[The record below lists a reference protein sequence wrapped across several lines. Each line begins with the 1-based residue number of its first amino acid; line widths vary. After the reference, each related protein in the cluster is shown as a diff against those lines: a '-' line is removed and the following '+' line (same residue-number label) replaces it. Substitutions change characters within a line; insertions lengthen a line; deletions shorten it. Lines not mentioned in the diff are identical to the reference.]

1 MLLIKI
7 RKNIYIDYDKIE
19 AINTGINTVFIGGK
33 SYTYDEEFSKLLK
46 EKGIIKE
53 TTEFEATGCGI

>member
-33 SYTYDEEFSKLLK
+33 SYTYDEEFSKLLQ

-53 TTEFEATGCGI
+53 TTEFEATGGGI